1 MTPSGSQLR
10 TSRARERHW
19 ARRCRPW
26 WRSAT
31 ASASLSAYL
40 GCRGLRRVLANR
52 GWRCGSPD
60 SPRRTGDQPGL
71 RTGAVAA
78 QPGPVA
84 GSGPHHGGRRRR
96 MAARR
101 RQRTG
106 PGRALAAGLNDRP
119 GDRWPAGEGLTR
131 RESEV
136 AELVARG
143 MTNREIA
150 ARLYVSTRT
159 VETHVDHI
167 LRKLDLSTRTQLV
180 ARAHEGG
187 LLPRN

>member
-1 MTPSGSQLR
+1 MGAALPALVEIGDRFSILVGLLGLSGLAASSGKPRVALRLAGFAEAYGEINQVSAPEPLQRSLAQWLAPARTTAGAAAAWLLADGRQL
-10 TSRARERHW
+10 TLDE
-19 ARRCRPW
+19 
-26 WRSAT
+26 
-31 ASASLSAYL
+31 
-40 GCRGLRRVLANR
+40 
-52 GWRCGSPD
+52 
-60 SPRRTGDQPGL
+60 
-71 RTGAVAA
+71 
-78 QPGPVA
+78 
-84 GSGPHHGGRRRR
+84 
-96 MAARR
+96 
-101 RQRTG
+101 
-106 PGRALAAGLNDRP
+106 ALAAGLNDRP

-167 LRKLDLSTRTQLV
+167 LRKLDFSTRTQLV

>member
-1 MTPSGSQLR
+1 M
-10 TSRARERHW
+10 
-19 ARRCRPW
+19 
-26 WRSAT
+26 
-31 ASASLSAYL
+31 
-40 GCRGLRRVLANR
+40 
-52 GWRCGSPD
+52 
-60 SPRRTGDQPGL
+60 
-71 RTGAVAA
+71 
-78 QPGPVA
+78 
-84 GSGPHHGGRRRR
+84 
-96 MAARR
+96 
-101 RQRTG
+101 
-106 PGRALAAGLNDRP
+106 AAGLNDRP

-143 MTNREIA
+143 MTNREIT